1 MASPPPL
8 LSSATAGVAYPSG
21 CATPADA
28 ADWEA
33 MSGQTLVI
41 SDPRAVRAMANPL
54 RLVAVDELYRRQGPA
69 TATELAELVGLT
81 PSAMSYHLRAAE
93 STGLIRRGESADGRE
108 RPWLPAAPSYSLVA
122 SVESDAV
129 QRMVLIDSRLTPMR
143 QRMEELL
150 AARSVRAPDA
160 DIIYMVM
167 RTGQLLL
174 SAEEVAQLQDRVMD
188 VFDEFEALSADRTEE
203 GDFRRA
209 RYVWSIVPEKVQ
221 PED

>member
-1 MASPPPL
+1 LATPPTL
-8 LSSATAGVAYPSG
+8 LSPASAGVAHSSG
-21 CATPADA
+21 CAAPAEA
-28 ADWEA
+28 AHWED
-33 MSGQTLVI
+33 MSDQTLVI

-54 RLVAVDELYRRQGPA
+54 RMVVVDELYRRQGPA
-69 TATELAELVGLT
+69 TATELAELVGLS

-93 STGLIRRGESADGRE
+93 STGLIRRGESTDGRE

-122 SVESDAV
+122 SAESDAV

-150 AARSVRAPDA
+150 AVRSVRPPDA
-160 DIIYMVM
+160 DITYMVL

-174 SAEEVAQLQDRVMD
+174 SADEVGRLQDRVME
-188 VFDEFEALSADRTEE
+188 VFDEFEALSAGRSEE
-203 GDFRRA
+203 GELRRA
-209 RYVWSIVPEKVQ
+209 RYMWSIVPERIE